1 MTTSGYRISALIFGA
16 ILLLRGAFCWA
27 LDGPS
32 HELVNQEAASRSGLN
47 AFLQQYLA
55 MPEGMKTLIRGTT
68 ESRRVEQWLRLGGS
82 REDDVSFWDVANR
95 STLFPASI

>member
-1 MTTSGYRISALIFGA
+1 MTTSAFRIAGFIFGA
-16 ILLLRGAFCWA
+16 ILLPGGTFCWG
-27 LDGPS
+27 LNDPS
-32 HELVNQEAASRSGLN
+32 HELVNQEAANRSGLN

-55 MPEGMKTLIRGTT
+55 MPEGIKTPIRGTT